1 MITPET
7 IERVREAADIV
18 EIVGEHVK
26 LKRSGSSFRGPC
38 PFHQGTGPNFSVIP
52 RTNAY
57 YCFVCHAKGD
67 VIGFVRDHLGLDFV
81 EAVKYVADRAGVEVQ
96 ETRNT
101 RAAEERDTR
110 EPLWEANAA
119 AAELFRTT
127 LWEDAEAQVAR
138 DYLASRDVG
147 REEADRFGLGYAWRD
162 GARWVEKLR
171 ALGHDDARL
180 LEVGLLRRR
189 DEGSDEP
196 FPYFRARLMI
206 PIQDAAGRTVG
217 FGGRA
222 LRADQNP
229 KYLNSPQGTLF
240 DKGRQL
246 YGLSWAKHP
255 IRKAERALVVEGYFD
270 AIRLGLA
277 GIDEAVAPLGTAMT
291 ESQAALV
298 AKLTRNVFLVYD
310 SDAAG
315 LKATVRAGHELLR
328 LGVAPRVVS
337 LPGGDDPDTF
347 VRAHGRDAMEA
358 ALAQGLDLLD
368 WQLLL
373 LQRRAYFADLHRTRQ
388 AIDKLLPTVR
398 AASDP
403 VTRDLYIAKLA
414 EVTRLDRDVLQREV
428 DAPPQRGTVGPAQA
442 AGARA
447 PTGDGGT
454 PGPRPGSPSGG
465 FAPTGPARGNPR
477 APNEVSADGVEY
489 VNAPP
494 AREDRPG
501 FRPYDRRSMR
511 GRRAEEWVSV
521 RAVPRVPFDAGIRR
535 AERELVRAMVQ
546 DRVLIET
553 VAEKWPPEAF
563 HEGAFRELFARLL
576 EDPDQPLDD
585 AVRGFPEAAV
595 KVIDE
600 AVSERAPSPD
610 LTVASWLVKL
620 QVRALD
626 SEKAE
631 ILRRLAVTTP
641 PVGNDEKDELYA
653 RMQALQ
659 AERAALSPTY
669 GRVGASRETYA
680 SDADPNERR

>member
-1 MITPET
+1 MITPES

-38 PFHQGTGPNFSVIP
+38 PFHHGTGPNFSVTP

-81 EAVKYVADRAGVEVQ
+81 EAVKYVADRSGVEVQ
-96 ETRNT
+96 ETRNRPT
-101 RAAEERDTR
+101 EERDAR

-119 AAELFRTT
+119 AAELFRAT
-127 LWEDAEAQVAR
+127 LWEDVEAQGAR
-138 DYLASRDVG
+138 DYLASREITRDD
-147 REEADRFGLGYAWRD
+147 ADRFGLGYAWRD

-180 LEVGLLRRR
+180 LDAGLLRRR
-189 DEGSDEP
+189 DERPDEP
-196 FPYFRARLMI
+196 FPYYRGRLML

-222 LRADQNP
+222 LRPDQTP
-229 KYLNSPQGTLF
+229 KYLNSPQGALF

-270 AIRLGLA
+270 ALRLALA
-277 GIDEAVAPLGTAMT
+277 GIEEAVAPLGTAMT
-291 ESQAALV
+291 ESQATLL

-310 SDAAG
+310 GDAAG
-315 LKATVRAGHELLR
+315 LKAAVRSGHELLR
-328 LGVAPRVVS
+328 LGVAPRIVS
-337 LPGGDDPDTF
+337 LPGGEDPDTY

-368 WQLLL
+368 WQVLL
-373 LQRRAYFADLHRTRQ
+373 LQRHGYFSDLHRTRR

-398 AASDP
+398 AASDA
-403 VTRDLYIAKLA
+403 VTRDLYIARLA

-428 DAPPQRGTVGPAQA
+428 DAPPQRG
-442 AGARA
+442 AGASYGAASAAAPSAPVAEAPRGAVAEPRRGA
-447 PTGDGGT
+447 PTA
-454 PGPRPGSPSGG
+454 PR
-465 FAPTGPARGNPR
+465 
-477 APNEVSADGVEY
+477 EVSADGVEY
-489 VNAPP
+489 VPAAPG
-494 AREDRPG
+494 REDRPG
-501 FRPYDRRSMR
+501 FRPYERRSLR

-521 RAVPRVPFDAGIRR
+521 RAVPRVPLDAITRR

-546 DRVLIET
+546 DRTLVEA
-553 VAEKWPPEAF
+553 VAEKWQPEAF
-563 HEGAFRELFARLL
+563 HEDAFRELFARLL
-576 EDPDQPLDD
+576 EDPDLPLDD
-585 AVRGFPEAAV
+585 AARGFPDAAV
-595 KVIDE
+595 RLIDE
-600 AVSERAPSPD
+600 TLSERDPSPE

-626 SEKAE
+626 NEKAE
-631 ILRRLAVTTP
+631 ILRRLTVNTP
-641 PVGNDEKDELYA
+641 PVRDDEKDLLIT

-669 GRVGASRETYA
+669 GRVAASREAYA
-680 SDADPNERR
+680 AESDPNDRR

>member
-1 MITPET
+1 MITPES

-38 PFHQGTGPNFSVIP
+38 PFHHGTGPNFSVIP

-67 VIGFVRDHLGLDFV
+67 VIGFVRDHLGMDFV
-81 EAVKYVADRAGVEVQ
+81 DAVKYVADRAGVEVQ
-96 ETRNT
+96 ETRNP
-101 RAAEERDTR
+101 RAAEERDAR
-110 EPLWEANAA
+110 EPLWEATAA
-119 AAELFRTT
+119 AAELFRAT
-127 LWEDAEAQVAR
+127 LWEDAEAQSAR
-138 DYLASRDVG
+138 DYLASRGVG

-162 GARWVEKLR
+162 GARWAERLR

-180 LEVGLLRRR
+180 VDVGLLRRR
-189 DEGSDEP
+189 DDRGDET
-196 FPYFRARLMI
+196 FPYFRGRLMI
-206 PIQDAAGRTVG
+206 PIQDAGGRTVG
-217 FGGRA
+217 FGGRVIG
-222 LRADQNP
+222 QGEP
-229 KYLNSPQGTLF
+229 KYLNSPQGMLF

-270 AIRLGLA
+270 AIRLALA
-277 GIDEAVAPLGTAMT
+277 GVEEAVAPLGTAMT
-291 ESQAALV
+291 EAQAALV

-337 LPGGDDPDTF
+337 LPGGEDPDTF
-347 VRAHGRDAMEA
+347 VRTHGRDAMEA

-428 DAPPQRGTVGPAQA
+428 DAPPQRASGAAPAP
-442 AGARA
+442 GARPSPTNGGA
-447 PTGDGGT
+447 PAAPVDPTR
-454 PGPRPGSPSGG
+454 GP
-465 FAPTGPARGNPR
+465 PR
-477 APNEVSADGVEY
+477 AVCEVSADGVEY
-489 VNAPP
+489 VTAPP

-501 FRPYDRRSMR
+501 FRPFVPRSQR

-521 RAVPRVPFDAGIRR
+521 KAVPRVPLDANVRR
-535 AERELVRAMVQ
+535 AERYLIRAMVQ
-546 DRVLIET
+546 DRALVET
-553 VAEKWPPEAF
+553 VAERWQPEAF
-563 HEGAFRELFARLL
+563 FEDAFRELFGRLL
-576 EDPDQPLDD
+576 ADPYKPLDD
-585 AVRGFPEAAV
+585 ATEGFPEHAMRA
-595 KVIDE
+595 IDE
-600 AVSERAPSPD
+600 AVSEHDPTPD
-610 LTVASWLVKL
+610 LTVASWLQKL
-620 QVRALD
+620 QVWALD
-626 SEKAE
+626 AEKTQ
-631 ILRRLAVTTP
+631 ILRRFAATDAPLRD
-641 PVGNDEKDELYA
+641 DEKDALTE
-653 RMQALQ
+653 RMRALQ
-659 AERAALSPTY
+659 AERAALSPTFA
-669 GRVGASRETYA
+669 RVAGFLRNV
-680 SDADPNERR
+680 ADERPAGNGPGPA

>member
-1 MITPET
+1 MITPES

-38 PFHQGTGPNFSVIP
+38 PFHHGTGPNFSVTP

-96 ETRNT
+96 ETRSL
-101 RAAEERDTR
+101 RGAEERDTR

-127 LWEDAEAQVAR
+127 LWDDPEAQIAR
-138 DYLASRDVG
+138 DYLASRDIG
-147 REEADRFGLGYAWRD
+147 RDDADRFGLGYAWRD
-162 GARWVEKLR
+162 GARWLDRLR

-180 LEVGLLRRR
+180 LDVGLLRRR
-189 DEGSDEP
+189 AEDSDET
-196 FPYFRARLMI
+196 FPYFRGRLMI
-206 PIQDAAGRTVG
+206 PIQDAGGRTVG
-217 FGGRA
+217 FGGRV
-222 LRADQNP
+222 LGQGEP
-229 KYLNSPQGTLF
+229 KYLNSPQTAVF

-246 YGLSWAKHP
+246 YGLAWAKHP
-255 IRKAERALVVEGYFD
+255 IRRAERALVVEGYFD
-270 AIRLGLA
+270 AIRLALA
-277 GIDEAVAPLGTAMT
+277 GIEEAVAPLGTAMT
-291 ESQAALV
+291 ETQAALI

-328 LGVAPRVVS
+328 MGVAPRVVS
-337 LPGGDDPDTF
+337 LPGGEDPDTF

-373 LQRRAYFADLHRTRQ
+373 LERRAYFADLHRTRR

-414 EVTRLDRDVLQREV
+414 DVTRLDRDVLQREV
-428 DAPPQRGTVGPAQA
+428 ETPPQRGGHTGAAAPYGSGSSEPSNGTGSSAMVAETAQS
-442 AGARA
+442 GAR
-447 PTGDGGT
+447 
-454 PGPRPGSPSGG
+454 SG
-465 FAPTGPARGNPR
+465 R
-477 APNEVSADGVEY
+477 EVSADGVEY
-489 VNAPP
+489 VTAAPT
-494 AREDRPG
+494 REDWRA
-501 FRPYDRRSMR
+501 RAYERRSQR

-521 RAVPRVPFDAGIRR
+521 RAVPRVPPDAVTRR
-535 AERELVRAMVQ
+535 AERLLIRAMVQ
-546 DRVLIET
+546 DRALVEA
-553 VAEKWPPEAF
+553 VAEKWQPEAF
-563 HEGAFRELFARLL
+563 HEDAFRELFVRLL

-585 AVRGFPEAAV
+585 AMRQFPDAAV
-595 KVIDE
+595 QMIDE
-600 AVSERAPSPD
+600 AISERDPSPD
-610 LTVASWLVKL
+610 VTVASWLVQL

-626 SEKAE
+626 AEKAAIVQRMVTAE
-631 ILRRLAVTTP
+631 PRVSDEEKNQLTARLS
-641 PVGNDEKDELYA
+641 
-653 RMQALQ
+653 ALQ
-659 AERAALSPTY
+659 AERAALSTAF
-669 GRVGASRETYA
+669 GRVGQSIRGLNGSSDGGGPSR
-680 SDADPNERR
+680 DR

>member
-1 MITPET
+1 MITPES

-26 LKRSGSSFRGPC
+26 LKRTGSSFRGPC
-38 PFHQGTGPNFSVIP
+38 PFHHGTGPNFSVTP

-96 ETRNT
+96 ETRNP
-101 RAAEERDTR
+101 RADERDSR

-127 LWEDAEAQVAR
+127 LWDDPEGQGAR
-138 DYLASRDVG
+138 DYLASRDIG
-147 REEADRFGLGYAWRD
+147 RDEADRFGLGYAWRD

-189 DEGSDEP
+189 DESADEP
-196 FPYFRARLMI
+196 YPYFRGRLII
-206 PIQDAAGRTVG
+206 PIQDAAGRTIG

-222 LRADQNP
+222 LRPDQKP

-246 YGLSWAKHP
+246 YGLAWAKHP
-255 IRKAERALVVEGYFD
+255 IRKADRALIVEGYFD
-270 AIRLGLA
+270 AIRLAIA
-277 GIDEAVAPLGTAMT
+277 GIDEAVAPMGTALT
-291 ESQAALV
+291 ESQGALI

-310 SDAAG
+310 GDSAG
-315 LKATVRAGHELLR
+315 MEATVKSGHEMLR
-328 LGVAPRVVS
+328 QGIAPRVVS
-337 LPGGDDPDTF
+337 LPGGEDPDTY
-347 VRAHGRDAMEA
+347 VRTHGRDPMET

-373 LQRRAYFADLHRTRQ
+373 LQRRAYFADLHRTRR

-428 DAPPQRGTVGPAQA
+428 EAAPQRGPGTST
-442 AGARA
+442 AGAPVAGA
-447 PTGDGGT
+447 PTQGSADGVAQG
-454 PGPRPGSPSGG
+454 PPRGAVSEPRP
-465 FAPTGPARGNPR
+465 AARAGR
-477 APNEVSADGVEY
+477 EVSADGVEY
-489 VNAPP
+489 VTAAPQ
-494 AREDRPG
+494 REDRPG
-501 FRPYDRRSMR
+501 FRPYERRSTR

-521 RAVPRVPFDAGIRR
+521 RAVPRVPLDAVTRR

-546 DRVLIET
+546 DRALVEA
-553 VAEKWPPEAF
+553 VAEKWQPEAF
-563 HEGAFRELFARLL
+563 HEDAYRELFARLL
-576 EDPDQPLDD
+576 EDPDQPLDE
-585 AVRGFPEAAV
+585 AARGFPEPAV
-595 KVIDE
+595 RLIDE
-600 AVSERAPSPD
+600 TLSERDPSPD
-610 LTVASWLVKL
+610 LTVSSWLVKL

-626 SEKAE
+626 KEKGD
-631 ILRRLAVTTP
+631 ILAQLTALDP
-641 PVGNDEKDELYA
+641 PPGDDKKNELIA

-659 AERAALSPTY
+659 AERSALSKTY
-669 GRVGASRETYA
+669 GRVAASRQSYA
-680 SDADPNERR
+680 SDPDPKDRR

>member
-1 MITPET
+1 MITDES

-38 PFHQGTGPNFSVIP
+38 PFHHGTGPNFSVTP
-52 RTNAY
+52 RTNSY

-67 VIGFVRDHLGLDFV
+67 VIGFVRDHLGMDFV
-81 EAVKYVADRAGVEVQ
+81 DAVKYIADRAGVEVQ
-96 ETRNT
+96 ETRA
-101 RAAEERDTR
+101 RAVAERDTR

-119 AAELFRTT
+119 AAELFRAT
-127 LWEDAEAQVAR
+127 LWEDPEAQPAR

-147 REEADRFGLGYAWRD
+147 RDEADRFGLGYAWRD

-171 ALGHDDARL
+171 TLGHDDARL
-180 LEVGLLRRR
+180 LEAGLLRRR
-189 DEGSDEP
+189 DDRGDET
-196 FPYFRARLMI
+196 FPYFRGRLMI
-206 PIQDAAGRTVG
+206 PIQDAGGRTVG
-217 FGGRA
+217 FGGRVIGPGE
-222 LRADQNP
+222 P

-246 YGLSWAKHP
+246 YGLAWAKHP

-270 AIRLGLA
+270 AVRLALA
-277 GIDEAVAPLGTAMT
+277 GVEEAVAPLGTAMT
-291 ESQAALV
+291 ESQAAMV

-310 SDAAG
+310 GDAAG

-347 VRAHGRDAMEA
+347 VRAHGRDALEA

-414 EVTRLDRDVLQREV
+414 EVTRVDRDVLQREV
-428 DAPPQRGTVGPAQA
+428 DAPPQRGSGAAPQPTPARTPASAVAEAAPGGPA
-442 AGARA
+442 
-447 PTGDGGT
+447 
-454 PGPRPGSPSGG
+454 GS
-465 FAPTGPARGNPR
+465 ARGVSRPR
-477 APNEVSADGVEY
+477 REVSADGVEY
-489 VNAPP
+489 VTAAPS
-494 AREDRPG
+494 REDRPG
-501 FRPYDRRSMR
+501 FRAYERRSMR

-521 RAVPRVPFDAGIRR
+521 RAVPRVPLDAVTRR

-546 DRVLIET
+546 DRALVEA
-553 VAEKWPPEAF
+553 VAEKWQPEAF
-563 HEGAFRELFARLL
+563 HEDAFRELFARLL

-585 AVRGFPEAAV
+585 ATRGFPEAAV
-595 KVIDE
+595 KTIDD
-600 AVSERAPSPD
+600 ALSERDPSPD

-626 SEKAE
+626 AEKTE
-631 ILRRLAVTTP
+631 IVQRLATGVPRVSDGETDDLTTR
-641 PVGNDEKDELYA
+641 L
-653 RMQALQ
+653 RALQ
-659 AERAALSPTY
+659 AERSALSKTF
-669 GRVGASRETYA
+669 GRVSQALSTLA
-680 SDADPNERR
+680 DAPQTRNRPERDR

>member
-1 MITPET
+1 MITAES
-7 IERVREAADIV
+7 IDRVREAADIV

-38 PFHQGTGPNFSVIP
+38 PFHHGTGPNFAVTP

-81 EAVKYVADRAGVEVQ
+81 EAVRYVADRAGVEVQ
-96 ETRNT
+96 ETRT
-101 RAAEERDTR
+101 PREERDTR

-127 LWEDAEAQVAR
+127 LWDDPEGQGAR
-138 DYLASRDVG
+138 DYLASRDIG
-147 REEADRFGLGYAWRD
+147 RDEADRFGLGYAWRD
-162 GARWVEKLR
+162 GARWADKLR

-180 LEVGLLRRR
+180 LEIGLLRRR
-189 DEGSDEP
+189 DEGADEP

-222 LRADQNP
+222 LRPDQNP

-270 AIRLGLA
+270 AIRLALA
-277 GIDEAVAPLGTAMT
+277 GIDETVAPLGTALT
-291 ESQAALV
+291 ESQAGLV

-328 LGVAPRVVS
+328 IGVAPRVVS
-337 LPGGDDPDTF
+337 LPGGEDPDTF
-347 VRAHGRDAMEA
+347 VRTHGRDAMEA

-373 LQRRAYFADLHRTRQ
+373 LQRRAYFSDLHRTRR

-403 VTRDLYIAKLA
+403 VTRDLYIAKLS
-414 EVTRLDRDVLQREV
+414 EVSRLGRDVLQREV
-428 DAPPQRGTVGPAQA
+428 DAPAQRGPGVAQA
-442 AGARA
+442 TAFGAPGSAGAPA
-447 PTGDGGT
+447 GDA
-454 PGPRPGSPSGG
+454 GPRDS
-465 FAPTGPARGNPR
+465 TLEARPVSR
-477 APNEVSADGVEY
+477 AGREVSADGVEY
-489 VNAPP
+489 VTAAPQRP
-494 AREDRPG
+494 DRPG
-501 FRPYDRRSMR
+501 FRPYERRSVR

-521 RAVPRVPFDAGIRR
+521 RAVPRVPLDAVTRR

-546 DRVLIET
+546 DRALVEA
-553 VAEKWPPEAF
+553 VAEKWQPEAF
-563 HEGAFRELFARLL
+563 HEDAYRELFARLL
-576 EDPDQPLDD
+576 EDPDQSLDD
-585 AVRGFPEAAV
+585 AARGFPEPAV
-595 KVIDE
+595 RLIDE
-600 AVSERAPSPD
+600 TLSERDPSPD
-610 LTVASWLVKL
+610 LTVSSWLVKL

-626 SEKAE
+626 NEKSE
-631 ILRRLAVTTP
+631 ILRRLTTLDP
-641 PVGNDEKDELYA
+641 PVRDDEKDVLVA

-659 AERAALSPTY
+659 AERSALSTSY
-669 GRVGASRETYA
+669 GRVAASRPSYA
-680 SDADPNERR
+680 SDTDPKDRR